1 MLSDRD
7 RLIAR
12 LREEFP
18 DRAPSLGLS
27 AEEVWFR
34 AGQAHV
40 VRFVNAW
47 VEEEDRIQRGEETD

>member
-1 MLSDRD
+1 MR
-7 RLIAR
+7 R

-34 AGQAHV
+34 SGQVHV
-40 VRFVNAW
+40 VRFL
-47 VEEEDRIQRGEETD
+47 ETLFE